1 MSGEVCQMKSA
12 QCWPWLAMHEL
23 SMAATFI
30 KLWALAR
37 IAIFCAEA
45 ANATLVQKFVFA
57 VCLPLF

>member
-1 MSGEVCQMKSA
+1 MKSA